1 MTKDK
6 MGSDI
11 DSSLEKISKASSIGK
26 VVGERIRQ
34 ITTLGYTIEKDIENN
49 SDEQLLHAVFLLI
62 ASLNDDNA
70 NAVAHPPKGWQQDY
84 WNKYL
89 FKNKKEKLIM
99 MATFLMAEYDR
110 LIYIEEDKTFKQKSK
125 WQKVK

>member
-6 MGSDI
+6 MNSEI
-11 DSSLEKISKASSIGK
+11 DSSLEKISKATSIGK

-34 ITTLGYTIEKDIENN
+34 INSLGYTIEKDVENN

-62 ASLNDDNA
+62 ASLNEDNA

-89 FKNKKEKLIM
+89 LKNKKEKLIM

-110 LIYIEEDKTFKQKSK
+110 LNYIENGKHP
-125 WQKVK
+125 